1 MTVARAA
8 AARIAARQ
16 EQGPAPP
23 AIWGESLVQYVLR
36 RLIQS
41 IFVLA
46 GLTVVVFFVTRQ
58 VGDVARLMLPIDAT
72 EQQYVEMRQVLG
84 LNDPILLQFWHYLL
98 DLLRGDFGTSIWQNV
113 PAMDLV
119 IARFPAT
126 ALLAFAT
133 LGFSLAVALPIGI
146 GAALKPGSIFDR
158 LATVVSIFGLSVP
171 TFWLALLMIT
181 VLSVQL
187 GWFKTSGYGGIEY
200 LILPMLAI
208 SAQSIGRLAQVVKTS
223 MLDVLGA
230 QYLVT
235 ARAKGLFERV
245 ILIRHGLRNALLP
258 IVTIIGDEI
267 IGLLNGSVVIEVI
280 FGWPGIGKL
289 TIDAIERRDFAV
301 IQASVI
307 FVALTVI
314 VVNLIVDLVYAWLDP
329 RIRYS

>member
-1 MTVARAA
+1 MA
-8 AARIAARQ
+8 
-16 EQGPAPP
+16 
-23 AIWGESLVQYVLR
+23 QYVLR
-36 RLIQS
+36 RLAQS
-41 IFVLA
+41 LMVLA
-46 GLTVVVFFVTRQ
+46 GLTIVVFFVTRQ
-58 VGDVARLMLPIDAT
+58 IGDVARLMLPIDAT
-72 EQQYVEMRQVLG
+72 EQQYLEMRQVLG
-84 LNDPILLQFWHYLL
+84 LNEPLIAQFGRYLL
-98 DLLRGDFGTSIWQNV
+98 DLMRGDFGMSLWQNV

-119 IARFPAT
+119 VARFPAT
-126 ALLAFAT
+126 AILAFST
-133 LGFSLAVALPIGI
+133 LIFSLLVALPVGI

-158 LATVVSIFGLSVP
+158 FATVVSIFGLSVP
-171 TFWLALLMIT
+171 TFWLALLMIA

-200 LILPMLAI
+200 LIMPMLAI
-208 SAQSIGRLAQVVKTS
+208 SAQSIGRLTQVVKTS
-223 MLDVLGA
+223 MLDVLNA
-230 QYLVT
+230 QFLVT
-235 ARAKGLFERV
+235 ARSKGLYERV

-314 VVNLIVDLVYAWLDP
+314 LVNLLVDMIYAWLDP

>member
-1 MTVARAA
+1 MA
-8 AARIAARQ
+8 
-16 EQGPAPP
+16 
-23 AIWGESLVQYVLR
+23 QYVLR
-36 RLIQS
+36 RLVQS
-41 IFVLA
+41 VFVLA
-46 GLTVVVFFVTRQ
+46 GLTIVVFFVTRQ
-58 VGDVARLMLPIDAT
+58 IGDVARLMLPIDAT

-84 LNDPILLQFWHYLL
+84 LNDPLLVQFGRYVLN
-98 DLLRGDFGTSIWQNV
+98 LLRGDFGVSIWQNV

-119 IARFPAT
+119 VMRFPAT
-126 ALLAFAT
+126 ALLAFST
-133 LGFSLAVALPIGI
+133 LIFSLAVALPVGV
-146 GAALKPGSIFDR
+146 GAALRPGSILDR
-158 LATVVSIFGLSVP
+158 IATVVSIFGLSVP

-223 MLDVLGA
+223 MLDVLNS

-235 ARAKGLFERV
+235 ARSKGLYEGV
-245 ILIRHGLRNALLP
+245 ILIRHALRNALLP
-258 IVTIIGDEI
+258 IITIIGDEI

-314 VVNLIVDLVYAWLDP
+314 VVNLVVDMIYAWLDP

>member
-1 MTVARAA
+1 MAR
-8 AARIAARQ
+8 
-16 EQGPAPP
+16 
-23 AIWGESLVQYVLR
+23 YVLR

-46 GLTVVVFFVTRQ
+46 GLTIVVFFVTRQ
-58 VGDVARLMLPIDAT
+58 IGDVARLMLPIDAT
-72 EQQYVEMRQVLG
+72 EQQYIEMRQALG
-84 LNDPILLQFWHYLL
+84 LNDPLIVQFGRYLL
-98 DLLRGDFGTSIWQNV
+98 DLARGNFGMSLWQNV

-126 ALLAFAT
+126 AILAFST
-133 LGFSLAVALPIGI
+133 LIFSLAIAVPVGMA
-146 GAALKPGSIFDR
+146 AALKPGSIFDR
-158 LATVVSIFGLSVP
+158 FATVITIFGLSVP

-187 GWFKTSGYGGIEY
+187 GWFKTSGYGSIEY

-208 SAQSIGRLAQVVKTS
+208 STQSIGRLAQVVKTS
-223 MLDVLGA
+223 MLDVLSA

-235 ARAKGLFERV
+235 ARSKGLFEHV
-245 ILIRHGLRNALLP
+245 ILLRHGLRNALLP
-258 IVTIIGDEI
+258 IVTIVGDEI

-314 VVNLIVDLVYAWLDP
+314 VVNLIVDLIYAWLDP

>member
-1 MTVARAA
+1 MAR
-8 AARIAARQ
+8 
-16 EQGPAPP
+16 
-23 AIWGESLVQYVLR
+23 YVLR

-41 IFVLA
+41 IFVLV

-58 VGDVARLMLPIDAT
+58 VGDVARLMLPVDAT
-72 EQQYVEMRQVLG
+72 EQQYLDMRRVLG
-84 LNDPILLQFWHYLL
+84 VDDPLLLQFWRYLT
-98 DLLRGDFGTSIWQNV
+98 DILRGDFGMSIWQNQ
-113 PAMDLV
+113 PAMELV
-119 IARFPAT
+119 AARFPAT

-133 LGFSLAVALPIGI
+133 LGFSLAVALPVGI
-146 GAALKPGSIFDR
+146 AAALKPGSIFDR
-158 LATVVSIFGLSVP
+158 LATVISIFGLSVP
-171 TFWLALLMIT
+171 TFWLALLMIA
-181 VLSVQL
+181 LFSVQL
-187 GWFKTSGYGGIEY
+187 GWFKTSGYGGIDY

-223 MLDVLGA
+223 MLDVLNA

-235 ARAKGLFERV
+235 ARSKGLFERV
-245 ILIRHGLRNALLP
+245 ILIRHALRNALLP
-258 IVTIIGDEI
+258 IVTIIGDEM

-307 FVALTVI
+307 FVALAVVI
-314 VVNLIVDLVYAWLDP
+314 VNMIVDLIYAWLDP

>member
-1 MTVARAA
+1 MAR
-8 AARIAARQ
+8 
-16 EQGPAPP
+16 
-23 AIWGESLVQYVLR
+23 YVLR

-58 VGDVARLMLPIDAT
+58 IGDVARLMLPIDAT
-72 EQQYVEMRQVLG
+72 EEQVAEMRQVLG
-84 LNDPILLQFWHYLL
+84 LDDPLLVQFGRYVL
-98 DLLRGDFGTSIWQNV
+98 DLLGGDFGLSLWQNV

-119 IARFPAT
+119 IGRFPAT
-126 ALLAFAT
+126 ATLASAT
-133 LGFSLAVALPIGI
+133 LVFSLAVALPVGI
-146 GAALKPGSIFDR
+146 GAALRPGSVFDR
-158 LATVVSIFGLSVP
+158 IATVVSIFGLSVP
-171 TFWLALLMIT
+171 TFWTALLLIA

-187 GWFKTSGYGGIEY
+187 GWFRTSGYGGLEY
-200 LILPMLAI
+200 LVLPMLAI
-208 SAQSIGRLAQVVKTS
+208 STQSIGRLAQVVRTS
-223 MLDVLGA
+223 MLDVLTS
-230 QYLVT
+230 QYIVT
-235 ARAKGLFERV
+235 ARSKGLFESV
-245 ILIRHGLRNALLP
+245 ILVRHSLRNALLP
-258 IVTIIGDEI
+258 IVTIIGDEL

-314 VVNLIVDLVYAWLDP
+314 VVNLVVDMIYAWLDP

>member
-1 MTVARAA
+1 MA
-8 AARIAARQ
+8 
-16 EQGPAPP
+16 
-23 AIWGESLVQYVLR
+23 QYVLR
-36 RLIQS
+36 RLVQS
-41 IFVLA
+41 LFVLA
-46 GLTVVVFFVTRQ
+46 GLTIVVFFVTRQ
-58 VGDVARLMLPIDAT
+58 IGDVARLMLPIDAT
-72 EQQYVEMRQVLG
+72 EQQYLQMRQVLG
-84 LNDPILLQFWHYLL
+84 LNDPLIAQFGYYVL
-98 DLLRGDFGTSIWQNV
+98 DLLRGDFGMSLWQNV
-113 PAMDLV
+113 PAMGLV
-119 IARFPAT
+119 LSRFPAT

-133 LGFSLAVALPIGI
+133 LTFAFAIALPVGI

-158 LATVVSIFGLSVP
+158 LATVISIFGLSVP
-171 TFWLALLMIT
+171 TFWLALLLIT
-181 VLSVQL
+181 VFSVQL
-187 GWFKTSGYGGIEY
+187 GWLKTSGYGGFEY

-223 MLDVLGA
+223 MLDVLNA

-235 ARAKGLFERV
+235 ARSKGLYESV
-245 ILIRHGLRNALLP
+245 IVIRHGLRNALLP
-258 IVTIIGDEI
+258 IVTILGDEI

-314 VVNLIVDLVYAWLDP
+314 AVNLIVDLAYAWLDP

>member
-1 MTVARAA
+1 MSR
-8 AARIAARQ
+8 
-16 EQGPAPP
+16 
-23 AIWGESLVQYVLR
+23 YVLR
-36 RLIQS
+36 RLYQS
-41 IFVLA
+41 LFVLA
-46 GLTVVVFFVTRQ
+46 GLTIVVFFVTRQ
-58 VGDVARLMLPIDAT
+58 IGDVARLMLPIDAT
-72 EQQYVEMRQVLG
+72 EQQYLDLRRVLG
-84 LNDPILLQFWHYLL
+84 LDEPLLTQFFRYVGALL
-98 DLLRGDFGTSIWQNV
+98 HGDFGMSIWQNV

-126 ALLAFAT
+126 ALLAFST
-133 LGFSLAVALPIGI
+133 LFFSLAIALPVGI
-146 GAALKPGSIFDR
+146 AAALRPGSVFDR
-158 LATVVSIFGLSVP
+158 IATVVSIFGLSVP
-171 TFWLALLMIT
+171 TFWLALLLIS
-181 VLSVQL
+181 VFSVQL
-187 GWFKTSGYGGIEY
+187 GWFKTSGYGGFQY
-200 LILPMLAI
+200 LVLPMLAI

-223 MLDVLGA
+223 MLDVLSA

-235 ARAKGLFERV
+235 ARSKGLFERF

-258 IVTIIGDEI
+258 IVTIIGDEL

-314 VVNLIVDLVYAWLDP
+314 VINLVVDLVYAWLDP

>member
-1 MTVARAA
+1 MA
-8 AARIAARQ
+8 
-16 EQGPAPP
+16 
-23 AIWGESLVQYVLR
+23 QYVLR
-36 RLIQS
+36 RLAQS
-41 IFVLA
+41 LLVLA
-46 GLTVVVFFVTRQ
+46 GLTIVVFFVTRQ
-58 VGDVARLMLPIDAT
+58 IGDVARLMLPIDAT
-72 EQQYVEMRQVLG
+72 EQQYLEMRQVLG
-84 LNDPILLQFWHYLL
+84 LNEPLIAQFGRYLL
-98 DLLRGDFGTSIWQNV
+98 DLMRGDFGMSLWQNV

-119 IARFPAT
+119 VARFPAT
-126 ALLAFAT
+126 AILAFST
-133 LGFSLAVALPIGI
+133 LIFSLLVALPVGI

-158 LATVVSIFGLSVP
+158 FATVVSIFGLSVP
-171 TFWLALLMIT
+171 TFWLALLMIA

-187 GWFKTSGYGGIEY
+187 GWFKTSGYGGMEY
-200 LILPMLAI
+200 LIMPMLAI
-208 SAQSIGRLAQVVKTS
+208 SAQSIGRLTQVIKTS
-223 MLDVLGA
+223 MLDVLNA
-230 QYLVT
+230 QFLVT
-235 ARAKGLFERV
+235 ARSKGLYERV

-314 VVNLIVDLVYAWLDP
+314 LVNLLVDMIYAWLDP